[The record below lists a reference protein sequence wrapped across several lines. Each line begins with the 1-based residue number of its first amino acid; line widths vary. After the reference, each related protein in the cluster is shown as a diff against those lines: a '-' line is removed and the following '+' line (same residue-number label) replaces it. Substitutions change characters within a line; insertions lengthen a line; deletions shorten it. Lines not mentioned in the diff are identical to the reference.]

1 MVLNRLFDRFRGK
14 PTIDGFAR
22 DLILGMRAAGDPSEL
37 LHKPDE
43 GRISRRTAGKP
54 AGHINLGNMFA
65 TYLAKPAEERADYL
79 RNCVRSALLQFRE
92 IPGDFD
98 AARPDLR
105 PRVWSRLAL
114 EKTRLELL
122 IEGQGMDASQL
133 PSRPVGEHI
142 VATLGYDW
150 PEAVQSIGQAKLD
163 GWGVTFDEAMEVAL
177 GNLRESTQ
185 GYAQVGEGFYA
196 FVSGDSYDATRLLL
210 ADHIAGLQV
219 AGSHVAMAPNRD
231 QLLITGSE
239 DEAGLKMLA
248 GMGEESLSEPYPLSG
263 APMIFEDGE
272 WSDWLPPEGHP
283 LRRLFLDIR
292 TQWLG
297 PQYAEH
303 KQLIEAVQEKQGVD
317 LFVAS
322 LSALK
327 KEGGGITTYCVW
339 GEGVD
344 SLLPES
350 DKVVFASEAGIV
362 ARGDWDR
369 VRAVVGHLMGP
380 TEHYPPRHLVRAFP
394 DEAAIAALGLG
405 EM

>member
-1 MVLNRLFDRFRGK
+1 M
-14 PTIDGFAR
+14 
-22 DLILGMRAAGDPSEL
+22 
-37 LHKPDE
+37 
-43 GRISRRTAGKP
+43 
-54 AGHINLGNMFA
+54 
-65 TYLAKPAEERADYL
+65 
-79 RNCVRSALLQFRE
+79 
-92 IPGDFD
+92 
-98 AARPDLR
+98 
-105 PRVWSRLAL
+105 
-114 EKTRLELL
+114 
-122 IEGQGMDASQL
+122 
-133 PSRPVGEHI
+133 
-142 VATLGYDW
+142 ATLGYDW
-150 PEAVQSIGQAKLD
+150 PEAVQSIGQADLD
-163 GWGVTFDEAMEVAL
+163 GWGVNFDEAMEVAL

-196 FVSGDSYDATRLLL
+196 FVTGDSYDATRLLL
-210 ADHIAGLQV
+210 ADHIARLQV

-263 APMIFEDGE
+263 MPMIYEDGE
-272 WSDWLPPEGHP
+272 WSDWLPPEGHL

-303 KQLIEAVQEKQGVD
+303 KQLIEDLHAKQGVD

-322 LSALK
+322 LSAVAK
-327 KEGGGITTYCVW
+327 QDGGIVTYCVW
-339 GEGVD
+339 SEGVE

-350 DKVVFASEAGIV
+350 DKVVFTGEAGMV
-362 ARGDWDR
+362 ALADWDR
-369 VRAVVGHLMGP
+369 VRAVVGHLMEP
-380 TEHYPPRHLVRAFP
+380 TEHYPPRQLVRAYP